1 MLALPEGK
9 GYRVSFPVCSPAPET
24 GWVRCKNKEK
34 QPPRPSLEGAW
45 WSQKRD
51 GDLPDSKAEG
61 RWQAHISSAGLWY
74 LCVDMCVCV
83 YVCVCVQGIKC
94 GRRSA
99 WRTMDAGAWHCTGSS
114 DQNRPKEKEMKEG
127 KAVVCEG
134 FTNSWGKRRSE
145 KKDLNDLDNHE
156 CMITHLKPDILECRV
171 TWALG
176 SIAMNKAGGGDRIT
190 AELFQI
196 LNDDAVK
203 VLHSTC
209 QQIQKIQQLPLGFF
223 GNSAVKNLP
232 AIWEVWAR
240 SLGGKDPLEKEMATH
255 PSTLAWEILGTESL
269 VLQSTGLQESN
280 HHHHRRGGHRTGEC
294 RFSFQSQ
301 RRATAKSV

>member
-1 MLALPEGK
+1 MSAKAL
-9 GYRVSFPVCSPAPET
+9 
-24 GWVRCKNKEK
+24 
-34 QPPRPSLEGAW
+34 QI
-45 WSQKRD
+45 
-51 GDLPDSKAEG
+51 AEERG
-61 RWQAHISSAGLWY
+61 E
-74 LCVDMCVCV
+74 V
-83 YVCVCVQGIKC
+83 K
-94 GRRSA
+94 
-99 WRTMDAGAWHCTGSS
+99 
-114 DQNRPKEKEMKEG
+114 
-127 KAVVCEG
+127 
-134 FTNSWGKRRSE
+134 

-232 AIWEVWAR
+232 AIWEV
-240 SLGGKDPLEKEMATH
+240 
-255 PSTLAWEILGTESL
+255 
-269 VLQSTGLQESN
+269 
-280 HHHHRRGGHRTGEC
+280 
-294 RFSFQSQ
+294 
-301 RRATAKSV
+301 